1 MNNLY
6 VPVNIHFKS
15 ISGPEKY
22 LCTYYIEYLL
32 GMYLGTVIAMPLAGI
47 LAEHINWE
55 SIFYVFGASIF
66 SENFSHCRFQG
77 FTKTSAQ
84 ILIKSFFGSM
94 VIMVMIMIRI
104 SGSALVRALV
114 VDCGGLARPGPEH
127 H

>member
-66 SENFSHCRFQG
+66 P
-77 FTKTSAQ
+77 KTF
-84 ILIKSFFGSM
+84 LTVVFFKGSPKP
-94 VIMVMIMIRI
+94 V
-104 SGSALVRALV
+104 
-114 VDCGGLARPGPEH
+114 H
-127 H
+127 KF

>member
-55 SIFYVFGASIF
+55 SIFYVFGEAEFFESF
-66 SENFSHCRFQG
+66 SYSHFLKR
-77 FTKTSAQ
+77 
-84 ILIKSFFGSM
+84 
-94 VIMVMIMIRI
+94 
-104 SGSALVRALV
+104 
-114 VDCGGLARPGPEH
+114 
-127 H
+127 